1 MAAQDTALVLE
12 GGGFRCMFT
21 AGVLDVLMEHGLYDF
36 GSVWG
41 VSAGSISASS
51 FKSRQIGRTARIM
64 LAFRDD
70 RRFMSFWSLLTTG
83 NIAGGEFM
91 YEEVQNVLDP
101 CDVKTFNGN
110 PTRMFS
116 VASNVVFGTADYL
129 ECKSF
134 PEDVAKVQPL
144 VKWAA
149 YLPPEQGTPK
159 ADELPTFYAAVVQ
172 DTAIPGDLATDTGIA
187 LANMTLA
194 AWDKGVG
201 SCIMGAIDKPALTT
215 LLGIEEPQKLAFMVA
230 FGYPTHKASIVPMTE
245 QTGVKYYLDENRDYC
260 VPKRSAEGIAR
271 SL

>member
-1 MAAQDTALVLE
+1 MDI
-12 GGGFRCMFT
+12 
-21 AGVLDVLMEHGLYDF
+21 MEFL
-36 GSVWG
+36 
-41 VSAGSISASS
+41 
-51 FKSRQIGRTARIM
+51 KTRRTYRRFEQKPVEPAIAREIMEAARIASCGANRQT
-64 LAFRDD
+64 LKYV
-70 RRFMSFWSLLTTG
+70 L
-83 NIAGGEFM
+83 
-91 YEEVQNVLDP
+91 VQ
-101 CDVKTFNGN
+101 
-110 PTRMFS
+110 S
-116 VASNVVFGTADYL
+116 
-129 ECKSF
+129 
-134 PEDVAKVQPL
+134 PEMVAKVQPL
-144 VKWAA
+144 VKWAG

-201 SCIMGAIDKPALTT
+201 SCIMGAINKPALTA

-260 VPKRSAEGIAR
+260 VPKRSAEEIAR